1 MEVLVV
7 IGLVSLV
14 IAFIAIKD
22 AKRQKAELEQVFTL
36 ELPIAAPVKKK
47 AAKKKPVK
55 KAVKKKAVKKTAKK
69 AVKKA
74 VKKKPKT
81 DKKKAS
87 VKK

>member
-7 IGLVSLV
+7 IGLVSLAV
-14 IAFIAIKD
+14 AFIAIKD
-22 AKRQKAELEQVFTL
+22 AKRQKVELEQVFTID
-36 ELPIAAPVKKK
+36 LPIAAPKKKK

-55 KAVKKKAVKKTAKK
+55 KAVKKKPVKKTVKKTAKK
-69 AVKKA
+69 
-74 VKKKPKT
+74 KPKV